1 MLTLLRALAGLVLG
15 LVIFAGLLYFLVVVN
30 FSQRLVEP
38 EVYNI
43 AIEDTDAYNR
53 VYDEVLVDDALI
65 DQTGNLTGDIQ
76 LQIHEQAVE
85 VLREVMPPSYLQQQ
99 TEENID
105 QFTSFLRYDREDLA
119 IYATL
124 TEPLERIEPAV
135 LRKVHQ
141 IIDEL
146 EINDPPSSRCSTAS
160 RNQLAAASALPYAQ
174 LSDGEIPESAPSL
187 RTLTAECRAREFDLW
202 FDQVLDDPAMN
213 SQAALILEGER
224 ANLRQE
230 FIAGD
235 TRAFI
240 KAVADPL
247 IKPLIEDAIADIRRN
262 LQRNDRF
269 DLLDWLAEESEDATR
284 ADIEEQAES
293 LRQIVSAANGPGRFI
308 ALAMIIVG
316 VLLMAAV
323 HFPNP
328 AEMLRWPGITLIMGG
343 GVCLLVGFVLN
354 SAIPGQ
360 FKDAILRAA
369 SYSPEVPTS
378 VVSLAGDL
386 AESFARQAT
395 AGFIPSSVTI
405 MVIGALLVAA
415 SLLSGILSALAGR
428 ILPGSDGNRRNR

>member
-15 LVIFAGLLYFLVVVN
+15 LAVFAGLLYFLVVVN

-38 EVYNI
+38 EVYNV
-43 AIEDTDAYNR
+43 AISDTDAYNR
-53 VYDEVLVDDALI
+53 IYDEVLVDEALR
-65 DQTGNLTGDIQ
+65 DHTGNLTGDIQ
-76 LQIHEQAVE
+76 LEIQEQAVA
-85 VLREVMPPSYLQQQ
+85 VLREVMPPSYLQEQ
-99 TEENID
+99 TEDNID
-105 QFTSFLRYDREDLA
+105 RFTGFLRYDREDLE

-135 LRKVHQ
+135 LRKIHQ

-187 RTLTAECRAREFDLW
+187 RILTAECRAQEFDHW
-202 FDQVLDDPAMN
+202 FDQMLDDPAMN

-224 ANLRQE
+224 SNLRQQ

-235 TRAFI
+235 SRAFL
-240 KAVADPL
+240 KAVAAPL
-247 IKPLIEDAIADIRRN
+247 VKPLIEDAVADIRRD

-269 DLLDWLAEESEDATR
+269 DLLEWLAEESEDATR

-293 LRQIVSAANGPGRFI
+293 LRQVVSAANGPGRLI
-308 ALAMIIVG
+308 ALAMVIVG

-323 HFPNP
+323 HFPRP
-328 AEMLRWPGITLIMGG
+328 AEMLRWPGVTLVMGG

-360 FKDAILRAA
+360 FKDVIVRTA

-378 VVSLAGDL
+378 VISLAGDL
-386 AESFARQAT
+386 TESFARQAT
-395 AGFIPSSVTI
+395 AGFIQPSLTI
-405 MVIGALLVAA
+405 VVIGALIVVA
-415 SLLSGILSALAGR
+415 SLLSGTLLGAAGR
-428 ILPGSDGNRRNR
+428 ILPGSHGNRRNR

>member
-1 MLTLLRALAGLVLG
+1 MLTLLRALAGLILG

-38 EVYNI
+38 EVYNV

-53 VYDEVLVDDALI
+53 IYDEVLVDEALI
-65 DQTGNLTGDIQ
+65 DQTGNLMGDIQ
-76 LQIHEQAVE
+76 LEVHEQAVG
-85 VLREVMPPSYLQQQ
+85 VLREVMPPPYLQQQ
-99 TEENID
+99 TEENVFR
-105 QFTSFLRYDREDLA
+105 FTSFLRYDREDLE

-124 TEPLERIEPAV
+124 TEPLEHIEPAV
-135 LRKVHQ
+135 LREVHQ
-141 IIDEL
+141 IINEL
-146 EINDPPSSRCSTAS
+146 EINDPPTSRCSEAS
-160 RNQLAAASALPYAQ
+160 LRQLAGMSALPYAQ
-174 LSDGEIPESAPSL
+174 LSHGEIPKSAPSL
-187 RTLTAECRAREFDLW
+187 RTLTAECRAREFDRW
-202 FDQVLDDPAMN
+202 FDRVLDDPAMN
-213 SQAALILEGER
+213 SQAVLILERER

-235 TRAFI
+235 TRAFL

-247 IKPLIEDAIADIRRN
+247 IKPLIEDAIVDIRRN

-269 DLLDWLAEESEDATR
+269 DLLDWLAAESEDATR

-293 LRQIVSAANGPGRFI
+293 LREVVRAANGPGRFI

-323 HFPNP
+323 HFPGP
-328 AEMLRWPGITLIMGG
+328 AEMLRWPGITLVMGG

-360 FKDAILRAA
+360 FKDAIVRTA

-378 VVSLAGDL
+378 VISLAGDL
-386 AESFARQAT
+386 TESFARQAT
-395 AGFIPSSVTI
+395 AGFIPPSATI
-405 MVIGALLVAA
+405 MVIGALLVLA

-428 ILPGSDGNRRNR
+428 ILPGSDGRRRNR

>member
-15 LVIFAGLLYFLVVVN
+15 LAVFAGLLYFLVVVN

-38 EVYNI
+38 EVYSV
-43 AIEDTDAYNR
+43 AINDTDAYNR
-53 VYDEVLVDDALI
+53 IYDEVLVDEALR
-65 DQTGNLTGDIQ
+65 DQTGNLMGDIQ
-76 LQIHEQAVE
+76 LEIQEQAVE
-85 VLREVMPPSYLQQQ
+85 VLREVMPPPYLQEQ
-99 TEENID
+99 TEDNVD
-105 QFTSFLRYDREDLA
+105 RFTGFLRYDREGLE

-135 LRKVHQ
+135 LRKIHQ

-174 LSDGEIPESAPSL
+174 LSDGEIPESAPSV
-187 RTLTAECRAREFDLW
+187 RILTAECRAREFDLW
-202 FDQVLDDPAMN
+202 FDRVLDDPAMN

-235 TRAFI
+235 TRAFL
-240 KAVADPL
+240 KAVAEPL
-247 IKPLIEDAIADIRRN
+247 VKPLIEDAIADIRRE
-262 LQRNDRF
+262 LLRNDRF
-269 DLLDWLAEESEDATR
+269 DLLEWLAEESEDATR

-293 LRQIVSAANGPGRFI
+293 LRQVVNAANGPGKLI
-308 ALAMIIVG
+308 ALAMVIVG

-323 HFPNP
+323 HFPRP
-328 AEMLRWPGITLIMGG
+328 AEMLRWPGITLVMGG

-360 FKDAILRAA
+360 FKDAIVRAA
-369 SYSPEVPTS
+369 SYSPEVPAS
-378 VVSLAGDL
+378 VISLAGDL

-395 AGFIPSSVTI
+395 AGFIQPSLTI
-405 MVIGALLVAA
+405 VVIGALLVVG
-415 SLLSGILSALAGR
+415 SLLSGVLLGVAGR
-428 ILPGSDGNRRNR
+428 ILPGSDGGRRNS